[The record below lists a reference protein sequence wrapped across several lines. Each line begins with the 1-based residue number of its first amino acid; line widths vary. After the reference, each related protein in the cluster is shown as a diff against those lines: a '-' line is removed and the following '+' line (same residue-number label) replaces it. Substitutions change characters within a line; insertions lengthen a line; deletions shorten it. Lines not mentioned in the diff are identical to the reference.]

1 MKKSSSRQA
10 SVLVLVITMLS
21 TVAGLAQPSSIRVN
35 EVMASLG
42 HWCGESDLVSGWVE
56 LFNPTPTDIDLADA
70 SLTEDLILPR
80 RFVFPPGSVVPATGF
95 LVVTCAQA
103 APGPGQT
110 GFPLRSNG
118 GVVYLFD
125 TPAHG
130 GALVDGIQY
139 GIQTVDYSVGRV
151 PDGGSA
157 WTLNLPS
164 PGASN
169 AAAAVGSPAGLR
181 INEWMS
187 ATTWGADWF
196 ELYNPGS
203 LPVALGELYLSDDLL
218 RLTKHHIAALSY
230 IGTGA
235 RGGYAVFFADS
246 NPALGAN
253 HVGFKLSAYGEPI
266 CLTAADGVTI
276 IDSIMYFEQPLDIS
290 QGRLPDGSTNIV
302 LFTPQV
308 ARWTATP
315 GGPNPFP
322 SILLI
327 SHSPVRLQFHMPS
340 NLTCTVEYQD
350 NGAGPWL
357 DLTNIAPAAVNRSLE
372 IGDSASAAAQRS
384 YRLRKD

>member
-1 MKKSSSRQA
+1 MNRKA
-10 SVLVLVITMLS
+10 IICLS
-21 TVAGLAQPSSIRVN
+21 AALILSAIALKAAQAQPSNIRID

-42 HWCGESDLVSGWVE
+42 QWGGEPDLVSGWVE
-56 LFNPTPTDIDLADA
+56 LFNPTSNDIDLADA
-70 SLTEDLILPR
+70 SLTEDALQPR
-80 RFVFPPGSVVPATGF
+80 HFVFPPGSVVPATGF

-103 APGPGQT
+103 APGPRQT
-110 GFPLRSNG
+110 GFRLRSNG
-118 GVVYLFD
+118 GGVYFFD
-125 TPAHG
+125 TPANG
-130 GALVDGIQY
+130 AALVDSIQY

-157 WTLNLPS
+157 WTLTLTN

-169 AAAAVGSPAGLR
+169 TAAAVGSPAGLR

-187 ATTWGADWF
+187 STIWGPDWF
-196 ELYNPGS
+196 EIYNPGN
-203 LPVALGELYLSDDLL
+203 LPVALGELYLSDDLIH
-218 RLTKHHIAALSY
+218 LTKHQIAALSY
-230 IGTGA
+230 IGTGV

-253 HVGFKLSAYGEPI
+253 HVGFKLATAGEPI
-266 CLTAADGVTI
+266 CLTAADGVTM
-276 IDSIMYFEQPLDIS
+276 IDSIMYFHQPLDIS
-290 QGRLPDGSTNIV
+290 EGRLPDGSTNIV

-327 SHSPVRLQFHMPS
+327 SPSPVRIQFHMPS
-340 NLTCTVEYQD
+340 NLTCTVQYQD

-357 DLTNIAPAAVNRSLE
+357 DLTNIAPAAVNRSVEL
-372 IGDSASAAAQRS
+372 DDPAPATAQRS
-384 YRLRKD
+384 YRLRKN